1 MRRQNSTGATIS
13 NGCVVLGLA
22 ALASSMSAPAQA
34 AAACPDPIT
43 IGLTTVLTTDTALLG
58 VQARNGVQY
67 AIDEINEKS
76 GFAGKKA
83 KLIVED
89 TGTSGAGAINAL
101 NRVLEDKPLVV
112 YSSMISPLVFAQSEI
127 IKKAEVPFIVAAT
140 NAKVTSQGIPWLF
153 RMHVHDGQLAEMIP
167 TYVVNT
173 LKKTKPAILVVADDF
188 GLGAQKA
195 MVETFTKL
203 GVPPV
208 ALASYAPTDKD
219 MSSQLLNIKDKGAD
233 VVLVFGRPADV
244 TVILKTNKSLGL
256 DLPVVGNASIVAQT
270 ALGNLTPDEA
280 NGSIAVGGMIPQTSA
295 EASVKDFAA
304 KVLAK
309 FKVPA
314 DNYTPAYY
322 DSVYMLKSVIDKV
335 GCDKAAIRDGL
346 AAIKDYKGLLIN
358 YTADAKGDLAHTAG
372 IYKNNGRTPELTG
385 KLSESGF

>member
-1 MRRQNSTGATIS
+1 MLRQNFTTPTMSA
-13 NGCVVLGLA
+13 GCVLLGLV
-22 ALASSMSAPAQA
+22 ASATTAPVQA
-34 AAACPDPIT
+34 AEVCPDPIT
-43 IGLTTVLTTDTALLG
+43 IGLTTVLTTDVALLG

-67 AIDEINEKS
+67 AVDEINEKS
-76 GFAGKKA
+76 GFAGKKV
-83 KLIVED
+83 KLVVED

-101 NRVLEDKPLVV
+101 NRVLEEKPLVV

-127 IKKAEVPFIVAAT
+127 IRKAELPFIVSAT

-153 RMHVHDGQLAEMIP
+153 RVHVHDGQLAEMLP
-167 TYVVNT
+167 AYVVNT
-173 LKKTKPAILVVADDF
+173 MKKSKPAILVVADDF

-233 VVLVFGRPADV
+233 VLVVFGRPADV
-244 TVILKTNKSLGL
+244 TLILKTNKSLGL

-270 ALGNLTPDEA
+270 VLANLTPDEA
-280 NGSIAVGGMIPQTSA
+280 DGSVAIGGMVPQTST
-295 EASVKDFAA
+295 EAPVKEFAT

-314 DNYTPAYY
+314 DNFTVAYY
-322 DSVYMLKSVIDKV
+322 DSVYMLKSIIDKV
-335 GCDKAAIRDGL
+335 GCDKVAIREAL
-346 AAIKDYKGLLIN
+346 AATKDQKGLLIS
-358 YTADAKGDLAHTAG
+358 YSADAKGDLAHTAG
-372 IYKNNGRTPELTG
+372 IYRNNGKTPELSG
-385 KLSESGF
+385 KISESGF

>member
-1 MRRQNSTGATIS
+1 MPRQKFTGATFAAGS
-13 NGCVVLGLA
+13 ALLGLA
-22 ALASSMSAPAQA
+22 LANIDPSAAQA
-34 AAACPDPIT
+34 AAVCPDPIPV
-43 IGLTTVLTTDTALLG
+43 GLTTVLTSDVALLG

-67 AIDEINEKS
+67 AVDEINEKS
-76 GFAGKKA
+76 GFAGKKV

-112 YSSMISPLVFAQSEI
+112 YSAMISPLVFAQSEI

-153 RMHVHDGQLAEMIP
+153 RMHVHDGQLAEMLP
-167 TYVVNT
+167 DYVVKT
-173 LKKTKPAILVVADDF
+173 MKKAKPAILVVADDF

-195 MVETFTKL
+195 MAETFSKL

-219 MSSQLLNIKDKGAD
+219 MSSQLLNIRDKGAD
-233 VVLVFGRPADV
+233 VLLVFGRPADV
-244 TVILKTNKSLGL
+244 TIILKTNKSLGI
-256 DLPVVGNASIVAQT
+256 DIPVVGNASVVAQT
-270 ALGNLTPDEA
+270 MLANLTPDEA
-280 NGSIAVGGMIPQTSA
+280 NGSIAIGGMIPQASA
-295 EASVKDFAA
+295 EPALKEFST
-304 KVLAK
+304 KVAAK

-335 GCDKAAIRDGL
+335 GCDKVAIRDGL
-346 AAIKDYKGLLIN
+346 AAIKDFKGLLIN

-372 IYKNNGRTPELTG
+372 IYKNNGRTPELIG
-385 KLSESGF
+385 KISEQGF